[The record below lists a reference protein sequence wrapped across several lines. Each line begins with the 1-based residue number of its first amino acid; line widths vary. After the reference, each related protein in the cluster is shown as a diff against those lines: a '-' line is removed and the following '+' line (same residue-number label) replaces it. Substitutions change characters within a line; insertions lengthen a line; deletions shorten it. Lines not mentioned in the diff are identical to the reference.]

1 MTVAPGVAPRP
12 SPLEIDCLPPVPARI
27 FPFAMRQEQFLS
39 VVDRDEADRR
49 FRGALA
55 PLGPLGDERVPL
67 SRALGRVLARDVA
80 SPVDVPGFDRS
91 NVDGW
96 AVQAESTF
104 GAMEHAP
111 RRLRRLAEAV
121 AMGAAPRTAVGP
133 AEAMAIPT
141 GGVVPRGADAV
152 VMVEHTS
159 LDGDDVLV
167 GKAVTPGRFVTF
179 AGTDVAHGEVVLR
192 AGTQLTSRETG
203 ILAAMGI
210 AELSVFR
217 RPIVAILSTG
227 DEIVLPGAPIS
238 PGQIYDSNAVMVA
251 DAVRENG
258 GEPLLCG
265 IVPDDEPRLRT
276 ALERALAQADMVLL
290 SGGTSKGPGD
300 LNVRVLEQVLG
311 PPGILAHG
319 VALKP
324 GKPLC
329 LAASGR
335 KGVVVLPGFPTSAI
349 FTFHDLV
356 APVVRLLAGL
366 PEEGRVGLRAR
377 LPLRVGSENG
387 RTEYV
392 LIRLAEDEAGDL
404 VAYPIGK
411 GSGSV
416 TTWSQADGYFVIPK
430 HTEQLDEGEVVEVR
444 ALGGDRARRSDLV
457 IIGSHCVGLDILIE
471 RLRRRGFSSKLIA
484 VGSEGGLAA
493 VRRGECD
500 VAGIHLHDPRT
511 GTYNTP
517 FLGPGLVLVPGYG
530 RLQGVVFRRGDERFE
545 GKEAAAAVAEAARLP
560 GVVMINRN
568 RGSGT
573 RSLYD
578 RLLGDARPQGYGVEA
593 SSHHAIAA
601 AVAQGR
607 ADFGIAIDIVAQ
619 GRGLGF
625 LPIAEERF
633 DLVTTEAR
641 RGRPAVRALIE
652 ELSSPDTRAALA
664 ARGLRP

>member
-1 MTVAPGVAPRP
+1 MPWRAPF
-12 SPLEIDCLPPVPARI
+12 EIRCLSRGPARI
-27 FPFAMRQEQFLS
+27 FLLAMRQEQFLS

-49 FRGALA
+49 FRAALA
-55 PLGPLGDERVPL
+55 PLDPLGEERVPL
-67 SRALGRVLARDVA
+67 ERALGRVLARDVA

-96 AVQAESTF
+96 AVQAASTF

-111 RRLRRLAEAV
+111 RRLRRLPEAV
-121 AMGAAPRTAVGP
+121 IMGTSPRSAVGP
-133 AEAMAIPT
+133 GEAMAIPT

-159 LDGDDVLV
+159 LDGEDVLV
-167 GKAVTPGRFVTF
+167 TKAVTPGRAVTF

-192 AGTQLTSRETG
+192 ARTVLTSRETG
-203 ILAAMGI
+203 VLAAMGV
-210 AELSVFR
+210 AEVTVFR
-217 RPIVAILSTG
+217 RPRVAVLSTG
-227 DEIVLPGAPIS
+227 DEIIPPGATLH
-238 PGQIYDSNAVMVA
+238 PGQIFDSNAIMVA
-251 DAVRENG
+251 GAVRENG
-258 GEPLLCG
+258 GEPLLLG
-265 IVPDDEPRLRT
+265 IVPDDEAELRS
-276 ALERALAQADMVLL
+276 ALARALAEADMVLL

-300 LNVRVLEQVLG
+300 LNVRVLESMLE
-311 PPGILAHG
+311 PPGIVAHG

-329 LAASGR
+329 LAVSGR
-335 KGVVVLPGFPTSAI
+335 KGVAVLPGFPTSAI
-349 FTFHDLV
+349 FTFHELV
-356 APVVRLLAGL
+356 APVIRLLGGL
-366 PEEGRVGLRAR
+366 PGEGSEHTRAK
-377 LPLRVGSENG
+377 LPFRITSENG

-392 LIRLAEDEAGDL
+392 LIRLTENEAGEL

-430 HTEQLDEGEVVEVR
+430 HVEQLDEGEVVSVR
-444 ALGGDRARRSDLV
+444 ALGEGRARGADLV
-457 IIGSHCVGLDILIE
+457 IIGSHCVGLDLLIE
-471 RLRRRGFSSKLIA
+471 RLRRRGLSSKLIA

-500 VAGIHLHDPRT
+500 VAGMHLFDPRT
-511 GTYNTP
+511 GTYNAP
-517 FLGPGLVLVPGYG
+517 FLGPGLVLFRGYG
-530 RLQGVVFRRGDERFE
+530 RLQGVVFRPGDARFE
-545 GKEAAAAVAEAARLP
+545 GKDAAAAVAEAARLP

-573 RSLYD
+573 RALYD
-578 RLLGDARPQGYGVEA
+578 RLLGDARPQGHGVEA

-607 ADFGIAIDIVAQ
+607 ADFGIAIDIVARD
-619 GRGLGF
+619 RGLGF

-633 DLVTTEAR
+633 DFVTTEAR
-641 RGRPAVRALIE
+641 RDRPAVKALFE
-652 ELSSPDTRAALA
+652 ELSNPDTRAALA

>member
-1 MTVAPGVAPRP
+1 
-12 SPLEIDCLPPVPARI
+12 
-27 FPFAMRQEQFLS
+27 MRQEQFLS

-49 FRGALA
+49 FRAALA
-55 PLGPLGDERVPL
+55 PLGPLGEERVAIG
-67 SRALGRVLARDVA
+67 RALSRVLARDVA

-96 AVQAESTF
+96 AVEAASTF

-111 RRLRRLAEAV
+111 RRLRRLTEAV
-121 AMGAAPRTAVGP
+121 IMGAAPRSAVGP
-133 AEAMAIPT
+133 GEAMAIPT

-159 LDGDDVLV
+159 IDGDEVLV
-167 GKAVTPGRFVTF
+167 TKAVTPGRFVTF

-192 AGTQLTSRETG
+192 AGTVLTSRETG
-203 ILAAMGI
+203 VLAAMGI
-210 AELSVFR
+210 AEVPVLR
-217 RPIVAILSTG
+217 RPRVAILSTG
-227 DEIVLPGAPIS
+227 DEIVAPGTSIL
-238 PGQIYDSNAVMVA
+238 PGQIFDSNAVMVA

-258 GEPLLCG
+258 GEPILCG
-265 IVPDDEPRLRT
+265 IVPDDEEKLRA
-276 ALERALAQADMVLL
+276 ALTRALAEADMVLL

-300 LNVRVLEQVLG
+300 LNVRVLEEVLE
-311 PPGILAHG
+311 PPGIVAHG

-349 FTFHDLV
+349 FTFHEFV
-356 APVVRLLAGL
+356 APVLRLLAGL
-366 PEEGRVGLRAR
+366 PEEGKDRVHAK
-377 LPLRVGSENG
+377 LPFRVTSENG

-392 LIRLAEDEAGDL
+392 LIRLTENEAGER

-430 HTEQLDEGEVVEVR
+430 HTEQLDEGETVVVR
-444 ALGGDRARRSDLV
+444 ALGGETARPSDLV
-457 IIGSHCVGLDILIE
+457 IIGSHCVGLDVLIE
-471 RLRRRGFSSKLIA
+471 RLRRRGFGSKLIA

-500 VAGIHLHDPRT
+500 VAGMHLYDPRT
-511 GTYNTP
+511 GTYNAP
-517 FLGPGLVLVPGYG
+517 FLGPGLVLARGYG

-545 GKEAAAAVAEAARLP
+545 GKEAAAAASEAAAMP
-560 GVVMINRN
+560 GIVMINRN

-573 RSLYD
+573 RALYD
-578 RLLGDARPQGYGVEA
+578 RLLGDARPQGHGVEA

-607 ADFGIAIDIVAQ
+607 ADFGIAIDIVAKE
-619 GRGLGF
+619 RGLGF
-625 LPIAEERF
+625 LPVAEERF

-641 RGRPAVRALIE
+641 KDRPAVRALLE
-652 ELSSPDTRAALA
+652 ELASPEARDALA